1 MTFSDFL
8 IVLVGCSLTMVAF
21 RVIPLFALKGK
32 ELPETVSKAL
42 GLIAPAAF
50 AALIANDLCNPQAM
64 ADGFSWV
71 WAAPLIA
78 AIPVAFVGVKTK
90 SMAWCIVAG
99 VGVLAFLML
108 ATGQM

>member
-1 MTFSDFL
+1 MAVTILRHSFE
-8 IVLVGCSLTMVAF
+8 GSLRSGTQ
-21 RVIPLFALKGK
+21 ITG
-32 ELPETVSKAL
+32 
-42 GLIAPAAF
+42 IPAAF

-64 ADGFSWV
+64 AAGFSWV

-108 ATGQM
+108 ASGQM